1 MLASWNPHATP
12 AYVDMAAD
20 HRPWV
25 KDEYLPPQAF
35 PDNVSKY
42 LRKPSD
48 HLAATLYEWLVFLLD
63 RQRRYLLG
71 EPGILPFR
79 WTSYRPSKGSGRL
92 LPAQYDPAF
101 MKSHAQENGRINLNA
116 GAEAQAVCIHYQL
129 PTLLLLTISL

>member
-1 MLASWNPHATP
+1 
-12 AYVDMAAD
+12 MAAD
-20 HRPWV
+20 HHPWV

-79 WTSYRPSKGSGRL
+79 WTSYMPTKKGGEI
-92 LPAQYDPAF
+92 LPAQYDSAF
-101 MKSHAQENGRINLNA
+101 MKAHAKENGRINRTAREDLQTVRISDT
-116 GAEAQAVCIHYQL
+116 QAI
-129 PTLLLLTISL
+129 PR